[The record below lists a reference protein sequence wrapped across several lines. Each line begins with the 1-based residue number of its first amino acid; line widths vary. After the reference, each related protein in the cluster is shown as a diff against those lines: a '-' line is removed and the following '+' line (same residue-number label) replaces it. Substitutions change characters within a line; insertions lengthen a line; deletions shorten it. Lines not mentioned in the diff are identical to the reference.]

1 MFKARIEA
9 FLRNVDVDCLFITS
23 PENLQYFSGFTGG
36 EATLLLTETE
46 RLLYTDSR
54 YLIQAAEEAPDFQI
68 IDIAKTR
75 ASDGLKERNPALV
88 AFEGACVSA
97 DDFMA
102 LKEKLPDAKWRS
114 VSREILIKRSV
125 KDALELDSTRCA
137 AKLADEAFSHVLELI
152 KPGVTEKDIAMELE
166 WYMRKNGASGPSF
179 PIVCASGVRSAM
191 PHGVATDK
199 KLEQG
204 DFLTMDF
211 GCLVSGYAS
220 DMTRTVV
227 LGKATEEQKRIY
239 ETVKRAQETA
249 LTVIRAGVSGKMA
262 DAAARDV
269 IKEAGYGPY
278 FGHALGH
285 GTGLEIHEQPVL
297 SPRSEMVLEPNMLV
311 TVEPGIYI
319 ENLGGVR
326 IEDLVI
332 VTETGLENLTSSTK
346 ELLEL

>member
-1 MFKARIEA
+1 MFQNRIEA
-9 FLRNVDVDCLFITS
+9 FLGKIDADCLFITS
-23 PENLQYFSGFTGG
+23 PENLRYFSGFTGG
-36 EATLLLTETE
+36 EATLLVTKTE

-54 YLIQAAEEAPDFQI
+54 YLIQAAEEAPDFQV
-68 IDIAKTR
+68 IDIAGVR
-75 ASDGLKERNPALV
+75 ASDGLKERNPHSV

-97 DDFMA
+97 DEF
-102 LKEKLPDAKWRS
+102 LGLQEKLPEATWQS
-114 VSREILIKRSV
+114 VSRDILVQRSV
-125 KDALELDSTRCA
+125 KDRTELDFTRRA
-137 AKLADEAFSHVLELI
+137 AKLADDAFSHVLPFI
-152 KPGVTEKDIAMELE
+152 KPGVTEKDVAMELE

-199 KLEQG
+199 KLESG

-211 GCLVSGYAS
+211 GCLIEGYAS

-239 ETVKRAQETA
+239 ETVKIAQETA
-249 LTVIRAGVSGKMA
+249 LTVVRAGISGKIA
-262 DAAARDV
+262 DAAARDI
-269 IKEAGYGPY
+269 IKEAGYGQY

-297 SPRSEMVLEPNMLV
+297 SPRSETILEPNMLV
-311 TVEPGIYI
+311 TVEPGVYV

-332 VTETGLENLTSSTK
+332 VTEKGIENLTSSTK

>member
-1 MFKARIEA
+1 MFIERIEA
-9 FLRNVDVDCLFITS
+9 FFRKIDADCLFITS

-36 EATLLLTETE
+36 EATLLVTEIE

-68 IDIAKTR
+68 VDIAEIR
-75 ASDGLKERNPALV
+75 ASDGLQEKNPGLV
-88 AFEGACVSA
+88 AFEGAYVSA
-97 DDFMA
+97 DDFLA
-102 LKEKLPDAKWRS
+102 LKDKLPKAKWQS
-114 VSREILIKRSV
+114 VSREILVQRSV
-125 KDALELDSTRCA
+125 KDGLELDLTRRA
-137 AKLADEAFSHVLELI
+137 AKLADEAFSHVLPQI

-199 KLEQG
+199 KLESG

-211 GCLVSGYAS
+211 GCLIGGYAS

-239 ETVKRAQETA
+239 ETVKKAQETA
-249 LTVIRAGVSGKMA
+249 LAAVRAGVSGKEV
-262 DAAARDV
+262 DASARDI
-269 IKEAGYGPY
+269 IKEAGYGQY

-297 SPRSEMVLEPNMLV
+297 SPKSETILKPNMLV
-311 TVEPGIYI
+311 TVEPGIYV

-332 VTETGLENLTSSTK
+332 VTEDGIDNLTSSTK